1 MSSGRYKH
9 RIKFVS
15 TGTITNAFGVVG
27 KATDTKVLDTKG
39 NVLVISGAERIN
51 QGTALDTEFISVM
64 LRSDTR
70 IKHDLTMLWEGKRY
84 NIDNI
89 RPDDRKMRMIVQGS
103 REIRNV

>member
-9 RIKFVS
+9 KINFVRTGS
-15 TGTITNAFGVVG
+15 TTDAFGVVRN
-27 KATDTKVLDTKG
+27 ATDIKVLEAKG
-39 NVLVISGAERIN
+39 NVLIISGAERIN
-51 QGTALDTEFISVM
+51 QGTALDTEFVSVM

-70 IKHDLTMLWEGKRY
+70 IKHDLTMIWEGKRY

-89 RPDDRKMRMIVQGS
+89 RPDDRKMRMVVQGS